1 MKKKQT
7 DETQTQNETE
17 LLYFR
22 ELLLIFLRLSTL
34 SPLQPVTWQKINAF
48 YGQDDLLKFKVSI
61 RMGKKGDLSYF
72 EHCIVVCARWAG
84 MSFFKNC

>member
-34 SPLQPVTWQKINAF
+34 SPLQPVTWQKN
-48 YGQDDLLKFKVSI
+48 Q
-61 RMGKKGDLSYF
+61 
-72 EHCIVVCARWAG
+72 CILWSRRSAEV
-84 MSFFKNC
+84 